1 MDEDTN
7 SYGCSE
13 NLTAMRTDWLQAAD
27 YMMDETDELEGVTA
41 IWEGNSHIDEWGMN
55 CFYTMQ
61 NDLNEAYW
69 VSLITAP
76 ESIPLNLLYN
86 LGFMWVDVVNFLFYT
101 PITVP
106 NENWGFF
113 FFYLLGDF
121 TFRFI
126 VHDSTA

>member
-1 MDEDTN
+1 
-7 SYGCSE
+7 
-13 NLTAMRTDWLQAAD
+13 MRTDWLQAAD

-69 VSLITAP
+69 VSLVTAP